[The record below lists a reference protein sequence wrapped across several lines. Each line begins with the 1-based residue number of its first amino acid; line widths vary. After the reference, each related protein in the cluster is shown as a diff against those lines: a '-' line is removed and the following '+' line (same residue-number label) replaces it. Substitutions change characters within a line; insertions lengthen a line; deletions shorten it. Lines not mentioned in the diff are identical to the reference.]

1 MKESEYIESNKRLW
15 NERTPIHIKSE
26 FYGVDEFKKGK
37 STLKSI
43 ELEEVGDVSGK
54 SMLHLQCHFGMDTLS
69 WARLGAR
76 VTGIDF
82 SEEAIEYAKKLG
94 SEINVPADFICSN
107 IYDLR
112 MNLTGEFDIVFTSY
126 GVLCWLPDI
135 EKWANVI
142 SRFLK
147 PGGVFYIVDG
157 HPFADIFDNGDDA
170 RELKVGYP
178 GHSYFHNP
186 EPTYYPPGGTG
197 YTDKTSRLENPSYEW
212 AHTLGDIIT
221 SLISNGLTIKFLHE
235 FPFSGYQS
243 FPFLEKGDD
252 GWWRLPN
259 SRKDIP
265 FLFSLMAK
273 KV

>member
-1 MKESEYIESNKRLW
+1 MKESDYIGSNRKAW

-43 ELEEVGDVSGK
+43 ELSELGDVSGK
-54 SMLHLQCHFGMDTLS
+54 SMLHLQCHFGLDTLS

-76 VTGIDF
+76 VTGVDF
-82 SEEAIEYAKKLG
+82 SDEAITYAKKL
-94 SEINVPADFICSN
+94 SIEIGIPADFICSN
-107 IYDLR
+107 IY
-112 MNLTGEFDIVFTSY
+112 NLPKKLKKEFDIVFTSY

-135 EKWANVI
+135 KKWAKVI
-142 SRFLK
+142 SHFLK
-147 PGGVFYIVDG
+147 KGGIFYIVEG
-157 HPFADIFDNGDDA
+157 HPFAKVFGNNDDA
-170 RELKVGYP
+170 RELQMARP
-178 GHSYFHNP
+178 PFPYFHNT
-186 EPTYYPPGGTG
+186 EPMYFPPGGG
-197 YTDKTSRLENPSYEW
+197 YTDKTSRFDNPSYEW
-212 AHTLGDIIT
+212 NHPLSDIIN
-221 SLISNGLTIKFLHE
+221 SLIGNGLMIKFLHE
-235 FPFSGYQS
+235 YPFSGYQS